1 MSKISFQFFYKM
13 VQKTPNR
20 VFGQPNM
27 IPLTMHGKG
36 QDNTDIFQI
45 SGCQVWNKTGGLM
58 KRDKRGLFGVMGVF
72 STDSDMVTLFKVPL
86 KKVEVHCM

>member
-36 QDNTDIFQI
+36 QDNTDVFQI
-45 SGCQVWNKTGGLM
+45 SGCQVWNKSGGLM

-72 STDSDMVTLFKVPL
+72 STDCDMVTLFKVPL